1 MLMNNKFEQK
11 KDYVAPLMEVHQF
24 QSQNLLLE
32 CSPNPCPEEPHNLGD
47 KAGII
52 LEG

>member
-1 MLMNNKFEQK
+1 MLMNNKIEQK
-11 KDYVAPLMEVHQF
+11 KNYVAPLMEVHQF

-32 CSPNPCPEEPHNLGD
+32 CSPNPCPEHQNLGP
-47 KAGII
+47 KAGIL